1 MEQPRLDTYRF
12 GIANRRNVKIRI
24 SKERD
29 EEIGNSVDATR
40 DVKIRSGAAR
50 IVVEQELIR
59 DPHGW

>member
-12 GIANRRNVKIRI
+12 GIENKRNVKIRI

-29 EEIGNSVDATR
+29 EENWNCVDDCCGAVR
-40 DVKIRSGAAR
+40 RSGAAR